1 MEEEG
6 GGWEAAKFRVMTRS
20 NSSVNKVFVALPEE
34 CKAGKSVLNW
44 ALKAFPEHSVIVI
57 THIHVKSSLTN
68 LASPTNSYPNVYGS
82 IINLE
87 RKRADRLL
95 NNYLYACAKLK
106 VRAEKLVFEA
116 DDVAKGLLDLITL
129 HGVTTLVMGA
139 AQNKHYTK
147 NMERP
152 TSKKAIE
159 VMQKADPS
167 CRIYFV
173 CRDDLIYTREAT
185 SSASPVGVPSL
196 GGPKLLSYLSQQL
209 KSLPSVKQSSGSPN
223 LRPIVHEGLEDRS
236 LHPFEEMSTRNQ
248 IRQDELETHSD
259 SDSSPSTDFKI
270 EAGYTFH
277 EIHKTLRSTSSLKK
291 PVLRN
296 GGMRFHEHDDY
307 DDTYARL
314 QEALLEAEALKIEV
328 LAERNRR
335 KKTERE
341 LSLAIIKAKQSDDLH
356 QKELKERKEIEQ
368 KLGDLDYYAKDI
380 EEKLAG
386 AGCLLNSMQDD
397 YDRLLKEHEISVK
410 EAENFRNE
418 SNKMNSSSSCLG
430 PNIKFSYAEL
440 KLATQGFSDL
450 LKMEED
456 EFGQAYMGTISN
468 TLVAVKLLHS
478 GSIYDKLRFK
488 QEVTILGTLRHPNLV
503 TLVGSC
509 QDPHAL
515 VYEHV
520 PRSLQEHLASPD
532 GALSLTWQM
541 RTRIIGEICFAL
553 IFLHCSKPHAII
565 HGNLRPET
573 VLIDSNF
580 HVKLSNYGTST
591 FLRSTESL
599 ENSYLD
605 PDITVF
611 LKPTLK
617 SDVYSFGMIILHLLT
632 GRSPLAITGVVKE
645 ALANGGLTSVIDKS
659 AGDWPVVQAMQLAYL
674 GLRCAESSKEK
685 WPDLVN
691 DVWKVLEPIKN
702 AASLTMSPPFGSYL
716 DGNGVP
722 FYFICPIF
730 QEVMKDPQIAAD
742 GYTYEAEA
750 IKGWLDSGH
759 DRSPMTNL
767 KLSHLQLIPNYP
779 LRSAIQEWFQHQPQ

>member
-328 LAERNRR
+328 LAECNRR

-368 KLGDLDYYAKDI
+368 KLGDLDYYAK
-380 EEKLAG
+380 
-386 AGCLLNSMQDD
+386 
-397 YDRLLKEHEISVK
+397 
-410 EAENFRNE
+410 
-418 SNKMNSSSSCLG
+418 
-430 PNIKFSYAEL
+430 EL

-716 DGNGVP
+716 DGNGMP